1 MKPKNNRFIDE
12 FDVSVLML
20 LGNDWEA
27 RISVEYTDN
36 GWEVVGVEL
45 GAVFTG
51 AGMAR
56 FAKAAAVNLATLTQE
71 ERDHLDFIVRAQ
83 YDGDA

>member
-1 MKPKNNRFIDE
+1 MNAKNNRFIDE

-36 GWEVVGVEL
+36 GWEVVGVQL
-45 GAVFTG
+45 GAAFTG
-51 AGMAR
+51 SGMVR
-56 FAKAAAVNLATLTQE
+56 FAKAAEVNLATLTQA
-71 ERDHLDFIVRAQ
+71 ERDHLDAIVRET

>member
-1 MKPKNNRFIDE
+1 MSPKNNRFIDE
-12 FDVSVLML
+12 FDVPVLML

-27 RISVEYTDN
+27 RISVEYTHN

-51 AGMAR
+51 TGMAR
-56 FAKAAAVNLATLTQE
+56 FAKAAEVNLATLTQE

-83 YDGDA
+83 YDGDV